1 MEELHQLGEQ
11 AAEIHY
17 KPQSLQDVAF
27 LVTQP
32 VLPDKNLTQ
41 LPRSNYV
48 IS

>member
-32 VLPDKNLTQ
+32 VLIEKIDSFHPYGITTD
-41 LPRSNYV
+41 
-48 IS
+48 